1 MPETRELITLA
12 LVAIGACL
20 IGLSWRQIVEAVE
33 QFRGGGPRPPTHPLP
48 GDDGVIVRRKRR
60 QASF

>member
-1 MPETRELITLA
+1 MLDTKELIILA
-12 LVAIGACL
+12 LVLIGACL
-20 IGLSWRQIVEAVE
+20 IRLSWRQIVEALE
-33 QFRGGGPRPPTHPLP
+33 QFRGPRPPTHPLP